1 LIVES
6 TALTDDCANNS
17 KLSAVPTNLK
27 PETWNLK
34 LFNMYFDENFDVI
47 VIGAGHAGCEA
58 ASAAARL
65 GAETALVTINLDLI
79 GQMSCNPAIG
89 GIAKGHLV
97 REIDA
102 LGGIMGRVIDRTGIQ
117 FRLLNRSRGP
127 AVQSPRAQAD
137 RALYRT
143 EMRRVLEATPNLH
156 LRQGIVVDFVI
167 KDGAVCGIELQD
179 SRKFGAKAVVVA
191 TGTFLNGT
199 IHTGRRTFSAGRA
212 GEPASIE
219 LAESLKTLGFPVGR
233 LKTGTPP
240 RLDGRTIDWDAFER
254 QPADEKPVAFSFAT
268 DKIEQPQIDCYIGYT
283 SDELHNKIRDNLHQS
298 PLYSGKIKG
307 IGPRYCPSIE
317 DKVVKFADKDRHQ
330 LFLEPEGHNT
340 NEVYLNGFSTSL
352 PADLQQELVRM
363 VDGFENVRM
372 IRPGYAIEYDYV
384 DPRQLKPTME
394 TTRVSGLFF
403 AGQLNGTTGYEEA
416 ACQGLMAGINAA
428 LQTQGRDSFRL
439 RRDEAYIGVLIDDL
453 IQHGVDEPYRI
464 FTSRAEARLT
474 LRHDNAD
481 SRLSPKG
488 HDIGL
493 LGDTDWERFNQRRD
507 NLATLRN
514 ALDFTRFKRSD
525 VVYQSLCQTLGAND
539 LGDSV
544 TLSHLAQRQGVD
556 SEMILRLLPK
566 DLRSTTKLSDLES
579 ALADSLYS
587 GYINSHNTAN
597 ARVNL
602 YDALK
607 VPDNFNFKGISGLSN
622 EMVERLERA
631 RPQTFGQARKINGL
645 TPAALSTLLVHLSA
659 KSDAAKTV

>member
-1 LIVES
+1 MI
-6 TALTDDCANNS
+6 
-17 KLSAVPTNLK
+17 
-27 PETWNLK
+27 
-34 LFNMYFDENFDVI
+34 FDEQFDVI
-47 VIGAGHAGCEA
+47 IIGAGHAGCEA
-58 ASAAARL
+58 ASASARI

-89 GIAKGHLV
+89 GIAKGHIV

-156 LRQGIVVDFVI
+156 LRQGVVIDLIVQNNTVV
-167 KDGAVCGIELQD
+167 GVELED
-179 SRKFGAKAVVVA
+179 TRCFGAKSVVIA

-199 IHTGRRTFSAGRA
+199 IHTGKRTFSAGRA

-219 LAESLKTLGFPVGR
+219 LSNSLKRIGFPVGR

-240 RLDGRTIDWDAFER
+240 RLDGRTIDWDAFEA
-254 QPADEKPVAFSFAT
+254 QPADEKPVPFSFST
-268 DKIEQPQIDCYIGYT
+268 EKLEQPQIQCFIGYT
-283 SDELHNKIRDNLHQS
+283 TEELHNKIRDNLHQS

-317 DKVVKFADKDRHQ
+317 DKVVKFAEKDRHQ

-352 PADLQQELVRM
+352 PANLQQDLLRIIN
-363 VDGFENVRM
+363 GFENVKI
-372 IRPGYAIEYDYV
+372 IRPGYAIEYDFV
-384 DPRQLKPTME
+384 DPRELQPTME
-394 TTRVSGLFF
+394 TTRINGLFL
-403 AGQLNGTTGYEEA
+403 AGQINGTTGYEEA

-428 LQTQGRDSFRL
+428 SLTLNRKPLIL
-439 RRDEAYIGVLIDDL
+439 RRDEAYIGVLINDL

-481 SRLSPKG
+481 QRLSPMGKE
-488 HDIGL
+488 IGIV
-493 LGDTDWERFNQRRD
+493 GQSDWEKFNQKSDRI
-507 NLATLRN
+507 AALRN
-514 ALDFTRFKRSD
+514 TLDKTRYKRSD
-525 VVYQSLCQTLGAND
+525 IEYSTISQVLRCD

-544 TLSHLAQRQGVD
+544 TLSQLAQRQGVD
-556 SEMILRLLPK
+556 TEMIYRLLPFEIQNLAK
-566 DLRSTTKLSDLES
+566 SSDLDS

-587 GYINSHNTAN
+587 GYIETQKTAN
-597 ARVNL
+597 IRVNHN
-602 YDALK
+602 DNLK
-607 VPDNFNFKGISGLSN
+607 VPYKFDFRSVSGLSH
-622 EMVERLERA
+622 EMAERLERA
-631 RPQTFGQARKINGL
+631 KPQTFAQVRKIAGL
-645 TPAALSTLLVHLSA
+645 SPTAVSTVLVHLSSQ
-659 KSDAAKTV
+659 KYNL